1 MMNEEIINEN
11 PKSAVR
17 FDAFADGHV
26 STATDRENLVI
37 HDKEGNFNGQVEIQ
51 SNDDEKYFDCHGTFA
66 GQSSSLG
73 TFDAHGTRVGS
84 VFDLHQISDCRG
96 AR

>member
-1 MMNEEIINEN
+1 MKTLNLLCA
-11 PKSAVR
+11 SALLLM
-17 FDAFADGHV
+17 A
-26 STATDRENLVI
+26 TAARAADRENLVI

-51 SNDDEKYFDCHGTFA
+51 SNGDEKYFDCHGNFA

-73 TFDAHGTRVGS
+73 TFDAHGSRVGS
-84 VFDLHQISDCRG
+84 VFDLHQMSDCRG